1 MEQKQR
7 SKPLHSGSQS
17 RLRPRLSEKASETRQ
32 PSSLSP
38 REPHLTDLGGGPRH
52 RCLRNA
58 SPGDSNTASL
68 GTAGLR
74 RPLRC
79 VSKETKAQSEPNG
92 DLPQRTRRP
101 NPRTSSAVVHSA
113 PPAAASRCGE
123 PPPPPPDLGLARVTR
138 FGQWDVSPRETSDG
152 LQRACTAG
160 FVSGTPVRRA
170 HPGDPA
176 ANPRRSSTLREQN
189 RTQPGPADPGVHEPR
204 TNAGRCGPLGWAGLS
219 RSTVMATVDRDE
231 LRLKFSR
238 VRLASSLGSLHMGTG
253 RHRMTSDPHF
263 T

>member
-1 MEQKQR
+1 MTYPSVPGGR
-7 SKPLHSGSQS
+7 TRG
-17 RLRPRLSEKASETRQ
+17 RARPWST
-32 PSSLSP
+32 P
-38 REPHLTDLGGGPRH
+38 
-52 RCLRNA
+52 
-58 SPGDSNTASL
+58 
-68 GTAGLR
+68 
-74 RPLRC
+74 RPLGVPCIR
-79 VSKETKAQSEPNG
+79 A
-92 DLPQRTRRP
+92 
-101 NPRTSSAVVHSA
+101 
-113 PPAAASRCGE
+113 PAAGSRCGE

-138 FGQWDVSPRETSDG
+138 FGQWDVSPQETRDS